1 MDYNSGRLAKNTITN
16 GTYAIRRDKKK
27 RKGEWSQTLPDSSH
41 NPVVWEI
48 QYVMHSH
55 KSLVT
60 IRRALHKFKGQ
71 MDQNS
76 PQAKINCTGE
86 IRSLKMLS
94 VDEIGDT
101 EIEISRIPQ
110 KDWFEEVTDAVKKRK
125 PWRQEQLKKL
135 GVTWV
140 ATNQLLRCK
149 GRPHNWLEYNTKDAV
164 ILLPA
169 DHHMTQSF
177 IEQTHVRLQHTG
189 KNTVMVH
196 LRRSLWKPRQK
207 NDQERVKKLHKVS
220 KVGFSYV

>member
-1 MDYNSGRLAKNTITN
+1 
-16 GTYAIRRDKKK
+16 
-27 RKGEWSQTLPDSSH
+27 
-41 NPVVWEI
+41 
-48 QYVMHSH
+48 MHSH

-125 PWRQEQLKKL
+125 P
-135 GVTWV
+135 
-140 ATNQLLRCK
+140 
-149 GRPHNWLEYNTKDAV
+149 
-164 ILLPA
+164 
-169 DHHMTQSF
+169 
-177 IEQTHVRLQHTG
+177 
-189 KNTVMVH
+189 
-196 LRRSLWKPRQK
+196 
-207 NDQERVKKLHKVS
+207 
-220 KVGFSYV
+220 